1 MPSSDSQH
9 SSRSRDFAHRRRVS
23 RSYLIPG
30 GLLLTGIF
38 LVVLC
43 TKHWFQPNV
52 DDLVTQAKIAFEVG
66 DVQTA
71 LRRARDVLSREP
83 DNAAGLLIVGR
94 CQEARGFIEA
104 AVRTFDEV
112 PGGQPPYSGEAFW
125 RRGHLQLLALRH
137 PREAERSYLR
147 ALREEPD
154 SLMANEGLTVL
165 WGFSGQWWR
174 QVRPRLAMFRAGK
187 VQQVHLLSLAL
198 AENSLDLSLDVE
210 PMRSRAPEDQ
220 HVLLA
225 MARLATE
232 DEDYPSATRMLQA
245 ALRDDPGLVQAQ
257 VRLGEIYY
265 ETRDTSQFAVWSR
278 NLPVAAEEHPTV
290 WVLRGK
296 WAQRHST
303 PESALRCYCEAI
315 RRDANQPDALYQAGQ
330 ILNGMQRPEDAAPFL
345 KRARE
350 LQRFLNAVKAADRVD
365 DLSGMHRAAELAE
378 SLGNAWEAFG
388 WAFLA
393 SEHPTKPQ
401 WALQLVD
408 QLRPRLNDLPLT
420 RTEAKWNP
428 VSTFSFESLPLPEMS
443 GVAPDAVAG
452 RGNGRES
459 KDVSF
464 EDAAQAAGVEFRY
477 FNGSQTVESGTQFMY
492 EVMGGGVAVLDING
506 DLCPDLYFTQ
516 GSRWPVDEAVVE
528 HLDRIYLNQGNGR
541 FTDVTQLC
549 GIRENRFGQGVA
561 AGDFDSDGF
570 PDLLVANIGGNRLY
584 RNLGDGTFFDV
595 SAAVGLVRND
605 WSTSCVIADVTGDGQ
620 PELYF
625 ANYLQGVDVF
635 TRTCGPQGQAV
646 CLPQHF
652 DAADDRLFWNQGDG
666 SFEDVTHTS
675 GVGGASGK
683 GLGVVIA
690 AFDGAPR
697 PDVFVANDTVMNSY
711 FVNRT
716 ADSREPPYLNDEAL
730 VSGLAMSAEGR
741 TQACMGVAAGDANG
755 DGQLELFVTNF
766 HGESNALYQRNGGVF
781 QDVVMSSGLRQAS
794 LSKLGFG
801 TQFLDAD
808 LDGWSDLIVANGHI
822 DNFSRDGRTEYQ
834 MPAQFFANA
843 GRGEFVEVEPSVLGE
858 YFQKKFLG
866 RSMARLDWNGD
877 GLEEAVVTHLDAP
890 VALLRNTSKQTGGF
904 LSLRLRGVVS
914 SRDAIATTVEVEV
927 GDRRVTRQL
936 TAGDGFQASN
946 ERVLI
951 FGLGDQKTVST
962 IVVHWPSGIR
972 SEFGPLQAN
981 THWIAVEG
989 GDRLYSASLTQE
1001 SPDRR

>member
-1 MPSSDSQH
+1 M
-9 SSRSRDFAHRRRVS
+9 SRLF
-23 RSYLIPG
+23 LIPG
-30 GLLLTGIF
+30 GLLLACIF
-38 LVVLC
+38 VVVLC
-43 TKHWFQPNV
+43 WKHWFQLNV
-52 DDLVTQAKIAFEVG
+52 DELVTQANVAFEVG
-66 DVQTA
+66 DIQTA
-71 LRRARDVLSREP
+71 LQRARQVLSTDP
-83 DNAAGLLIVGR
+83 NNAAGLLIVGR
-94 CQEARGFIEA
+94 CQEARGFTEA
-104 AVRTFDEV
+104 AAQTFDEV
-112 PGGQPPYSGEAFW
+112 PTGQSPYSCEAAW
-125 RRGHLQLLALRH
+125 RCGHLQLLTLGH
-137 PREAERSYLR
+137 PREAERCYLR
-147 ALREEPD
+147 AIEDDPQ

-174 QVRPRLAMFRAGK
+174 QIRPRLAMLRSGK
-187 VQQVHLLSLAL
+187 VHRVHLLSLAL
-198 AENSLDLSLDVE
+198 AENSLDVSLDASQ
-210 PMRSRAPEDQ
+210 MRSTAPHDP

-232 DEDYPSATRMLQA
+232 KEDYSSAIHMLQA
-245 ALRDDPGLVQAQ
+245 TLRKDPGLVQAQ
-257 VRLGEIYY
+257 VRLGESYF
-265 ETRDTSQFAVWSR
+265 ETGDTPKFTVWSR
-278 NLPVAAEEHPTV
+278 NLPVVAEEHPTV

-296 WAQRHST
+296 WAQGHST
-303 PESALRCYCEAI
+303 PESALRCFCEAI

-345 KRARE
+345 KRARD
-350 LQRFLNAVKAADRVD
+350 LQRFLNVVKAADHND
-365 DLSGMHRAAELAE
+365 DLAGTRRAAELAE
-378 SLGNAWEAFG
+378 SLGNTWEAFG

-408 QLRPRLNDLPLT
+408 RLQPRLNDLPLT
-420 RTEAKWNP
+420 RTEAKRNP
-428 VSTFSFESLPLPEMS
+428 VASFDFESLPLPAMS
-443 GVAPDAVAG
+443 DVASDALAD
-452 RGNGRES
+452 RDNGRES
-459 KDVSF
+459 REISFQDV
-464 EDAAQAAGVEFRY
+464 APAAGVRFQY
-477 FNGSQTVESGTQFMY
+477 FNGSETVGSGTRFMY

-506 DLCPDLYFTQ
+506 DLRPDLYFTQ
-516 GSRWPVDEAVVE
+516 GGRWPVNESVTE
-528 HLDRIYLNQGNGR
+528 HLDRLYVNQGDGH
-541 FTDVTQLC
+541 FTDVTELC

-584 RNLGDGTFFDV
+584 RNHGDGTFSDV
-595 SAAVGLVRND
+595 SAIAELVRSD
-605 WSTSCVIADVTGDGQ
+605 WSTSCTIADVTGDGQ

-625 ANYLQGVDVF
+625 ANYLQGDDVF
-635 TRTCGPQGQAV
+635 TRTCGPDGSGV

-683 GLGVVIA
+683 GLGVVVA
-690 AFDGAPR
+690 AFDGAQR
-697 PDVFVANDTVMNSY
+697 PNIFVANDTVMNSY

-716 ADSREPPYLNDEAL
+716 ADSREPPRLNNEAL

-766 HGESNALYQRNGGVF
+766 HGESNALYQRSGGAF
-781 QDVVMSSGLRQAS
+781 QDVVMNSGLRQAS

-808 LDGWSDLIVANGHI
+808 LDGQSDLIVANGHI
-822 DNFSRDGRTEYQ
+822 DNFIRDGRTEYQ

-843 GRGEFVEVEPSVLGE
+843 WRGEFVEVEPSVLRA
-858 YFQKKFLG
+858 YFQRKVLG
-866 RSMARLDWNGD
+866 RSLARLDWNGD

-890 VALLRNTSKQTGGF
+890 VALLQNTTKHAGGF
-904 LSLRLRGVVS
+904 LSLRLRGVMS
-914 SRDAIATTVEVEV
+914 SRDAIGATVEIKL

-946 ERVLI
+946 ERVLV

-962 IVVHWPSGIR
+962 MIVHWPSGIR

-981 THWIAVEG
+981 THWISVEG
-989 GDRLYSASLTQE
+989 AGRLYSVVSNPALQ
-1001 SPDRR
+1001 DRP